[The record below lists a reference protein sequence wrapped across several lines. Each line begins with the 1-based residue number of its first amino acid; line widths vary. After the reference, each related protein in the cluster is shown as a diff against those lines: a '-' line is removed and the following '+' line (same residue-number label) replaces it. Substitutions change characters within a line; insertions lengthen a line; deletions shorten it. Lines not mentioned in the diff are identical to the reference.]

1 MADFDHLSLQTCWI
15 AFQNWLSKMLSK
27 MKTIQ
32 EFLDHE
38 KRFFKKQVEERKKED
53 KKKVE
58 LCKSRF
64 ARSIEMMDEDTKKT
78 FYHPSQEPTIG
89 AMKAFYLEIYP
100 VLDEKLDETEA
111 ERVTKTRDL
120 GLVAVLYISVIL
132 KNSRLLSIC
141 HVRW

>member
-1 MADFDHLSLQTCWI
+1 
-15 AFQNWLSKMLSK
+15 MLSK

-32 EFLDHE
+32 EFLDHK
-38 KRFFKKQVEERKKED
+38 KRVFKKQVEERKKED
-53 KKKVE
+53 KRKVE

-111 ERVTKTRDL
+111 ERFPLLWNYLFDE
-120 GLVAVLYISVIL
+120 VI
-132 KNSRLLSIC
+132 NHSFSMTLLSTFF
-141 HVRW
+141 RL